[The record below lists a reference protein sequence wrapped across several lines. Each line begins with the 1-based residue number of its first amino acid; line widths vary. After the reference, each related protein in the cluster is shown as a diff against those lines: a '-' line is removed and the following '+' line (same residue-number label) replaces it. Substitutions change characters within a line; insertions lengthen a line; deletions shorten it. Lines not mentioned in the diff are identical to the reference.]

1 MRKIEKKRP
10 RRGRFYFTLLF
21 CRHQLTT
28 NSNFDDSKPNFIVF
42 LPLSALNAQVSEL
55 TGNLLHAARVGNLFV
70 QLMAPEIDF
79 SV

>member
-28 NSNFDDSKPNFIVF
+28 NSNFDDSKPKFFVF
-42 LPLSALNAQVSEL
+42 PTIPPPARAGFTVFCATKPL
-55 TGNLLHAARVGNLFV
+55 
-70 QLMAPEIDF
+70 F
-79 SV
+79 STTLYPN